1 MGLSDM
7 CPILGGWQGL
17 ETGEKMPRN
26 ALIVGLRGFLPTGCC
41 GGLADLCA
49 VFGLVWQWGF
59 ASCHVRACV
68 MVATAFVSAL
78 F

>member
-26 ALIVGLRGFLPTGCC
+26 ALIVGFRGVRFKNGTFKLK
-41 GGLADLCA
+41 
-49 VFGLVWQWGF
+49 VWQFPIFF
-59 ASCHVRACV
+59 AGLSV
-68 MVATAFVSAL
+68 
-78 F
+78 